1 MREQLATMP
10 LIVGLLLV
18 YISLT
23 AAVIL
28 ASGPRRSVAPERRRP
43 VPSQPSN
50 HSVLGRVTDGAANV
64 INSRLKT
71 NGSGFLDRD
80 KLDRAGLKREPA
92 DYLILT
98 GAAALLAALAGY
110 FAANV
115 FFAVI
120 CAGFVALAAITV
132 LNLLISRRE
141 RKFAEQVPDTLQL
154 LAGGLRAGHSLL
166 RSVDAAASEQTAP
179 MSEELG
185 RVINETRIGRDL
197 GEALADV
204 GRRTQSEDFLW
215 VAQAV
220 DIHREVGG
228 DLAEVLDHVGETIRD
243 RGQIRRQ
250 IASLSAEG
258 RMSARVLVAL
268 PILMFV
274 LLMFISPTHSR
285 IFTTTLPGYLMIGVS
300 TILVLIGSLWMR
312 KLAKVK
318 F

>member
-1 MREQLATMP
+1 MRDLLPTMP

-18 YISLT
+18 YISLA

-28 ASGPRRSVAPERRRP
+28 VGGPVRTIAAERRRP
-43 VPSQPSN
+43 VAAQPSN
-50 HSVLGRVTDGAANV
+50 HSMLGRVTDGAANV
-64 INSRLKT
+64 INSRLKS
-71 NGSGFLDRD
+71 NGSGILGRD
-80 KLDRAGLKREPA
+80 KLDRAGLKKEPA

-110 FAANV
+110 FAANL
-115 FFAVI
+115 FFAII
-120 CAGFVALAAITV
+120 CAGFVALAAITM

-141 RKFAEQVPDTLQL
+141 RKFADQVPDTLQL

-204 GRRTQSEDFLW
+204 GRRTRSEDFYW

-258 RMSARVLVAL
+258 RMSATVLVAL

-274 LLMFISPTHSR
+274 LLMFISPTHAR